1 MAGASERRASGSPQL
16 SMFGW
21 RSVGDFLLHC
31 LFVGGFVVTIGFFS
45 VVDVY
50 DKHFFQSSYA
60 AIYNAFRVVF
70 AAYFFW
76 LVYVVGRQALS
87 FVAKDPLAGLRLH
100 ERLALGFFVGVAVL
114 TAVMLVLGYL
124 SLYWRAVAWAIAVPI
139 IAVSYRHFAFTM
151 HEAKAV
157 LAQHLRHMSG
167 IDRTFSIVMAVAAAF
182 AGVALLLVKGLYP
195 QGGHDYYQHYSQFYA
210 AVIDSHGIWPN
221 LFWYEYY
228 YSKGM
233 GVTFLG
239 MLLTDALAPSLVAY
253 CFVAATALALYALV
267 RDFCSHTLWPWLAV
281 VLYLA
286 LNVHTLGT
294 GAYFGNGGWGH
305 FQKPHELNS
314 PLMIAVLWMSV
325 AMVRSTG
332 DVRRVWWSGAAACA
346 FVVAYVLLV
355 SPLIVGLFA
364 VLAALYF
371 FARSREVSRMFLGT
385 RSPQASGWLP
395 SWC

>member
-50 DKHFFQSSYA
+50 DEHFFQSSYA

-139 IAVSYRHFAFTM
+139 IAVSYRHFALQCARPRQFS
-151 HEAKAV
+151 
-157 LAQHLRHMSG
+157 RSISG
-167 IDRTFSIVMAVAAAF
+167 IC
-182 AGVALLLVKGLYP
+182 P
-195 QGGHDYYQHYSQFYA
+195 
-210 AVIDSHGIWPN
+210 
-221 LFWYEYY
+221 E
-228 YSKGM
+228 
-233 GVTFLG
+233 
-239 MLLTDALAPSLVAY
+239 
-253 CFVAATALALYALV
+253 
-267 RDFCSHTLWPWLAV
+267 
-281 VLYLA
+281 
-286 LNVHTLGT
+286 
-294 GAYFGNGGWGH
+294 
-305 FQKPHELNS
+305 
-314 PLMIAVLWMSV
+314 
-325 AMVRSTG
+325 STG
-332 DVRRVWWSGAAACA
+332 P
-346 FVVAYVLLV
+346 F
-355 SPLIVGLFA
+355 
-364 VLAALYF
+364 
-371 FARSREVSRMFLGT
+371 RS
-385 RSPQASGWLP
+385 
-395 SWC
+395 